1 MIALPQGEGLPH
13 VPGTAE
19 LLVQPWG
26 CENIYSTWISP
37 IRAAG
42 MAFCQNQGFLFVPRA
57 QRSRFRVLRA
67 AAMLHPL
74 ETSLANG
81 VEDAQHGLLAHRHML
96 LHRKVVWCVCWQDGR
111 HISTCFANKPFAWL
125 SPGLGERAC
134 VRGRGWGGAQN
145 HPTALSLSVTLN

>member
-13 VPGTAE
+13 VPGAAGLLVRD

-37 IRAAG
+37 ICAAG

-67 AAMLHPL
+67 AAMPHPL
-74 ETSLANG
+74 ETSLADG
-81 VEDAQHGLLAHRHML
+81 VEDAQHGLPAHQHML
-96 LHRKVVWCVCWQDGR
+96 LC
-111 HISTCFANKPFAWL
+111 
-125 SPGLGERAC
+125 
-134 VRGRGWGGAQN
+134 
-145 HPTALSLSVTLN
+145 